1 MNVLFVLEHYHPYI
15 GGAEKL
21 FKLLAESLVNRGFSV
36 KVITTLYKDSLPQK
50 EEINGV
56 QIIRV
61 RSKNRYSFT
70 LFSLGVIFK
79 YRRWPNL
86 IHTTTYNAAIP
97 SSIVGFMC
105 QIPVTI
111 TVHEIWG
118 KLWYKMP
125 MLTLYERILYSL
137 FESIVLKFP
146 FNKYIGVSD
155 YTYNSLIQRLPA
167 DKCVKIL
174 NGFPNKEKCNQATHN
189 SSNIPEWLFYGRLG
203 ASKGIGDFNRIT
215 GRGNVGV
222 GRRPGDVGTHL
233 AVVGLVT
240 EREPSRKGPRREF
253 PLGRGRGGSH
263 LVGGETH
270 QGSGIVVSDKT
281 GA

>member
-1 MNVLFVLEHYHPYI
+1 M
-15 GGAEKL
+15 
-21 FKLLAESLVNRGFSV
+21 

-203 ASKGIGDFNRIT
+203 ASKGIDIFLDALQI
-215 GRGNVGV
+215 
-222 GRRPGDVGTHL
+222 L
-233 AVVGLVT
+233 S
-240 EREPSRKGPRREF
+240 E
-253 PLGRGRGGSH
+253 
-263 LVGGETH
+263 
-270 QGSGIVVSDKT
+270 DKMWLS
-281 GA
+281 